1 MKRLALNTLLRSTSA
16 TRRAVTLIATATAA
30 ASLALS
36 AAQASTSE
44 FPYDIISYDEPEAAS
59 VAFEE
64 NFPSPSPTDYGL
76 SLELPADYFAAVTF
90 PPMDSFGEEE
100 LPMMLAGLDPLQT
113 P

>member
-1 MKRLALNTLLRSTSA
+1 MNRLAKYTLMRTTSA
-16 TRRAVTLIATATAA
+16 TRRALALLATATTA

-44 FPYDIISYDEPEAAS
+44 WPYETVAYNDAEVT

-64 NFPSPSPTDYGL
+64 NFPSSYATDYGL
-76 SLELPADYFAAVTF
+76 SLELPADHFASMSF
-90 PPMDSFGEEE
+90 PPMSSFGEEE
-100 LPMMLAGLDPLQT
+100 QPMMLAGLDPLQT

>member
-1 MKRLALNTLLRSTSA
+1 MNRLAMKSLLRATSV
-16 TRRAVTLIATATAA
+16 TRRAVTLLATASAA

-44 FPYDIISYDEPEAAS
+44 FPYDIVSYDEPEATA

-64 NFPSPSPTDYGL
+64 NFPSSYTTDYGL
-76 SLELPADYFAAVTF
+76 SLELPADHFAAVTF
-90 PPMDSFGEEE
+90 PPMASFGEEE
-100 LPMMLAGLDPLQT
+100 PPMMLAGLDPLQT